1 MSTPKNPFHPA
12 EQNTLFALA
21 MDGMVSISDLDKWD
35 NDKRITKGQYS
46 DFWTARVKVLNKL
59 GVSILHD

>member
-1 MSTPKNPFHPA
+1 MSTLKNPFHPA

-46 DFWTARVKVLNKL
+46 DFCTARMKVLNKL
-59 GVSILHD
+59 GVSILND